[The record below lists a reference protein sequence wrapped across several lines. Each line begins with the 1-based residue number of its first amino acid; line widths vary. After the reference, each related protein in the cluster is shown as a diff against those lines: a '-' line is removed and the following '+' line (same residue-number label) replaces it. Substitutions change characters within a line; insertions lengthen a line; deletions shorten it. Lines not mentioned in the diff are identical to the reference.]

1 MMTAHWYT
9 TLSREA
15 KKQYIRMRHSGQK
28 RPSII
33 DAVDALVLDLNSHGP
48 VLTGW
53 PNYGIVH
60 KNKRRHFH
68 HCHLKKGK
76 PTYVACWEVI
86 DEDGKKIEVFYVG
99 THEGAPY

>member
-1 MMTAHWYT
+1 MTAQWHT
-9 TLSREA
+9 TLSRDA
-15 KKQYIRMRHSGQK
+15 KKQYIKMGYSGQK

-33 DAVDALVLDLNSHGP
+33 DTVDALVIDLNLNGP
-48 VLTGW
+48 ILSGW
-53 PNYGIVH
+53 PNYGIIH
-60 KNKRRHFH
+60 KSNKHFFY

-86 DEDGKKIEVFYVG
+86 DEKGKKIEVFYVG